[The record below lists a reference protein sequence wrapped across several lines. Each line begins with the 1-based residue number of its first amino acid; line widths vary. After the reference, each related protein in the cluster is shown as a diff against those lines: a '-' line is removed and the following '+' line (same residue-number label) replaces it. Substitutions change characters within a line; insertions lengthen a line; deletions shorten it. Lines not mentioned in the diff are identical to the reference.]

1 MFLWRNRIIGLIIKL
16 LFVFKDI
23 KEDGKLVVGDVFRDQ
38 PLKTV
43 KLNGQSYSYNTGTGQ
58 QKRTLIKYIK
68 ITIGLLINSQ
78 TPNLF
83 IKSIFLNYF

>member
-1 MFLWRNRIIGLIIKL
+1 M
-16 LFVFKDI
+16 DTT
-23 KEDGKLVVGDVFRDQ
+23 
-38 PLKTV
+38 LKNV
-43 KLNGQSYSYNTGTGQ
+43 KLNGKSYSYNTGTGQ

-68 ITIGLLINSQ
+68 KSHPIKITIGILINSQ